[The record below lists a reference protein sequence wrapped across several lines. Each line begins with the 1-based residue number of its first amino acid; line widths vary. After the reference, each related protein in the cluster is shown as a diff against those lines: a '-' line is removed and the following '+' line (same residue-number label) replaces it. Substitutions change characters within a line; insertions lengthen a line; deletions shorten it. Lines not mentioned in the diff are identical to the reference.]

1 MKFPVNVMMILQ
13 ISMEM
18 IVLGMLRVVGVTT
31 ALNSRSSTVLTTQ
44 MDFSKLVS
52 TVEHVD
58 VELMVLKPFT
68 KETNPITENLPRTQ
82 SLNNEFHVYTFC
94 TYLKQCY
101 NCNSFPIKIIHKI
114 MYCYLLVKDIGSLQ
128 I

>member
-1 MKFPVNVMMILQ
+1 MKFLVNVMMISQ

-18 IVLGMLRVVGVTT
+18 IVLGMLRVVGVAT
-31 ALNSRSSTVLTTQ
+31 ALNFRSSTVLQTQ
-44 MDFSKLVS
+44 MEFSKLVS

-68 KETNPITENLPRTQ
+68 KETNPITENLPMEQ

-94 TYLKQCY
+94 TYLKKCY
-101 NCNSFPIKIIHKI
+101 NSNVTVS
-114 MYCYLLVKDIGSLQ
+114 Q
-128 I
+128 

>member
-1 MKFPVNVMMILQ
+1 MKFLVNVMTILQ

-18 IVLGMLRVVGVTT
+18 IVLGMLRVVGVAT
-31 ALNSRSSTVLTTQ
+31 APNFRSSTVLQTQ
-44 MDFSKLVS
+44 MEFSKLVS

-68 KETNPITENLPRTQ
+68 KETNPITENLPREQ
-82 SLNNEFHVYTFC
+82 CLNNEFHVYTFC

-101 NCNSFPIKIIHKI
+101 NSNVTVC
-114 MYCYLLVKDIGSLQ
+114 Q
-128 I
+128 